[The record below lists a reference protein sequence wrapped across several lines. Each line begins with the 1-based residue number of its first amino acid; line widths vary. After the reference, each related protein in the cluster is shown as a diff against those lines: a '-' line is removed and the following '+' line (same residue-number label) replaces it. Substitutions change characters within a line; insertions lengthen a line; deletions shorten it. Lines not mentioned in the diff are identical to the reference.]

1 MFNCTASYLSGY
13 LQGGIMKHD
22 KNLEQRTFLQ
32 DRFEILIKKQR
43 KGTATFL
50 ELTELDDIVNR
61 YAVIRDTIL
70 DEMRDTERHSG
81 EMREKDIPYP
91 PKKPAVSLPGYV
103 KSLFRRLVGL
113 ITSDLKSF
121 LLYNKYRSLAG

>member
-1 MFNCTASYLSGY
+1 
-13 LQGGIMKHD
+13 MKYH
-22 KNLEQRTFLQ
+22 KHPEQRTFLQ

-61 YAVIRDTIL
+61 YAVIRDSIL
-70 DEMRDTERHSG
+70 DEMRDTEGYSDG
-81 EMREKDIPYP
+81 MIEKDIQHA
-91 PKKPAVSLPGYV
+91 PKKSAINLPDYV

-113 ITSDLKSF
+113 IASDLKSF
-121 LLYNKYRSLAG
+121 LLYNNCRSLAG

>member
-1 MFNCTASYLSGY
+1 
-13 LQGGIMKHD
+13 MKHH
-22 KNLEQRTFLQ
+22 KHPEQRTFLQ

-70 DEMRDTERHSG
+70 DEMRDTEGHSN
-81 EMREKDIPYP
+81 RTRKKDIQHT
-91 PKKPAVSLPGYV
+91 PKKTAVNLPDYIR
-103 KSLFRRLVGL
+103 SLFRRLVEL
-113 ITSDLKSF
+113 FASDLKSF
-121 LLYNKYRSLAG
+121 LLFNKCRSLVNKCRSLAG

>member
-1 MFNCTASYLSGY
+1 
-13 LQGGIMKHD
+13 MKHR
-22 KNLEQRTFLQ
+22 KHLEQRTFLQ

-70 DEMRDTERHSG
+70 DEMRDTEGYSDG
-81 EMREKDIPYP
+81 MVKKDIQYTA
-91 PKKPAVSLPGYV
+91 KKPANSLLDYA

-113 ITSDLKSF
+113 IAFDLKSF
-121 LLYNKYRSLAG
+121 LLYNKCRSLVG